1 MKRTSVYRAAAV
13 LLPLLLAATSF
24 AQGEDKRGRQP
35 RDSQPQ
41 QQERQSAQPR
51 REAPAGRGDK
61 AQPRAA
67 QPRAQQPQHR
77 QPRPAQPPR
86 TAPPASGRQPEHGQE
101 RAGAA
106 IPRAHAPAARLPF
119 RVYPEPRFY
128 GYGRPRVIVP
138 VIVYPRPYYA
148 FRPRYWLGFGI
159 YIGMPVPYPV
169 MYGYPTYV
177 YGEGIVTPMPSEAPA
192 YGGISLEITPDDASV
207 VVDGVYV
214 GIARDFSPTHQ
225 PLTLT
230 AGRHHIE
237 LQAPEQAPLAFDIDV
252 VAGEVIPYRGT
263 LPPQ

>member
-1 MKRTSVYRAAAV
+1 
-13 LLPLLLAATSF
+13 
-24 AQGEDKRGRQP
+24 
-35 RDSQPQ
+35 
-41 QQERQSAQPR
+41 
-51 REAPAGRGDK
+51 
-61 AQPRAA
+61 
-67 QPRAQQPQHR
+67 
-77 QPRPAQPPR
+77 
-86 TAPPASGRQPEHGQE
+86 
-101 RAGAA
+101 
-106 IPRAHAPAARLPF
+106 
-119 RVYPEPRFY
+119 
-128 GYGRPRVIVP
+128 

-169 MYGYPTYV
+169 MYGYPTYIC
-177 YGEGIVTPMPSEAPA
+177 GEGIVTPMPSEAPA